1 MGSAPCRRA
10 KGRGITMRKVAV
22 LMGGISSEREIS
34 LQTGQGVLSALN
46 QAGYAA
52 FPVDLTHNLMEFV
65 SIMNREKPAVVFNAL
80 HGKYGEDGCVQGVL
94 NLLQIPYTHSGVLAS
109 SIAMNKSMCKR
120 IAKTLGIRVP
130 KEYLVDRENIL
141 DGQTLPYP
149 YVVKPNDEGS
159 SVGVYIIRDQKQEK
173 ELLSRWPYKK
183 PVLMESFIPGREL
196 SVAVR
201 DDGSLGIV
209 EIISKDG
216 FYDFTN
222 KYTSGKAQHIIP
234 AKIAKKDYQKMM
246 DDAYLMHQ
254 TLGCR
259 GVSRS
264 DFRYDESQQDGEKC
278 LFLELNTNPGM
289 TPLSLVPEIAA
300 HKNISYQ
307 ELVIWLVERATCD
320 K

>member
-1 MGSAPCRRA
+1 
-10 KGRGITMRKVAV
+10 MRKVAV

-46 QAGYAA
+46 QAGYHA
-52 FPVDLTHNLMEFV
+52 FPVDLTHNMDEFV
-65 SIMNREKPAVVFNAL
+65 SIMNREKPEVVFNAL

-94 NLLQIPYTHSGVLAS
+94 NLMQIPYTHSGVIAS
-109 SIAMNKSMCKR
+109 AIAMNKSMTKR
-120 IAKTLGIRVP
+120 VAETLGIYVP
-130 KEYLVDRENIL
+130 KEYLVDREDVLN
-141 DGQTLPYP
+141 GKTLPYP

-159 SVGVYIIRDQKQEK
+159 SVGVYIIRNQSEEK
-173 ELLSRWPYKK
+173 ELLSRWSYKNK
-183 PVLMESFIPGREL
+183 VLMETYIPGREL

-201 DDGSLGIV
+201 DDGPLGIV
-209 EIISKDG
+209 EIISKEG

-222 KYTSGKAQHIIP
+222 KYTAGRAEHIIP

-246 DDAYLMHQ
+246 DAAYAMHQ

-259 GVSRS
+259 GVTRS
-264 DFRYDESQQDGEKC
+264 DFRYDETRKDGERC

-289 TPLSLVPEIAA
+289 TPMSLVPEIAA
-300 HKNISYQ
+300 HQNISYQ
-307 ELVIWLVERATCD
+307 QLVIWLVERATCD